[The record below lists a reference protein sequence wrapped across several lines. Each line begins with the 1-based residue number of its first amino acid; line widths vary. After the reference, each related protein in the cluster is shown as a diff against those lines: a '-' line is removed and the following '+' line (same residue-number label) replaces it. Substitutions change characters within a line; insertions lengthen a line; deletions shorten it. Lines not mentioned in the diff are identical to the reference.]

1 MSIKFKLA
9 ESAPDGKVA
18 ELLDALK
25 SHGFA
30 ARQLFPN
37 QKRAALAS
45 MYVISGKPDA
55 ALLAVRKVLQP
66 FGSEV
71 EYVEG
76 SVTRKPMAG

>member
-18 ELLDALK
+18 EVLEALK

-45 MYVISGKPDA
+45 MYVIADKDDA
-55 ALLAVRKVLQP
+55 LPAVRKALKP
-66 FGSEV
+66 FASEV

-76 SVTRKPMAG
+76 SVARKPMAG